1 MQIHIRFLNAHESL
15 DRGTVK
21 HALVI
26 QRFFQLARRDRHILQ
41 CSENICKLKTDKL
54 NVLFVYHTNN
64 ILFGILAHLLHSFI
78 CFHIIHYFAIGKF
91 PAEQIERAADRHIE
105 PVLSQFLQLLNIGK
119 IPDAAR
125 IGERDLS
132 QLPSISAS
140 GSSIPSALPST
151 STACTRNSSA

>member
-54 NVLFVYHTNN
+54 H
-64 ILFGILAHLLHSFI
+64 ILFLCHTDDIF
-78 CFHIIHYFAIGKF
+78 F
-91 PAEQIERAADRHIE
+91 R
-105 PVLSQFLQLLNIGK
+105 
-119 IPDAAR
+119 
-125 IGERDLS
+125 
-132 QLPSISAS
+132 ISAHVNL
-140 GSSIPSALPST
+140 LPYCNEIYHSYYNKK
-151 STACTRNSSA
+151 TRASRKLLAKLS